1 MDIGWYRMIWDAE
14 ASLWIFM
21 KFVTDYLHPW
31 EEQVLK
37 KKAKGPHCGDC
48 GKALIGLPRLR
59 PIEYMRCDECPAL
72 LCLIWYIYISFQV
85 HPESTWYC
93 TVEQHM
99 GHTADATPQTFLS
112 NPSDSLR
119 LIKSG
124 SGSFKI
130 YIYRFFSC
138 ACVSWNIQ
146 WTVSMSGQDYIWPTL
161 QASAST
167 CMRLKQREKRV
178 NRAYGGSRCA
188 HCVRQR
194 IVRAFL
200 IEESARG
207 AFCVAMGNHEV
218 GF

>member
-130 YIYRFFSC
+130 YIYIGSSPVHVCRETFSEQWAWAVRITYGQLC
-138 ACVSWNIQ
+138 KHQHQLAWGWSSARSE
-146 WTVSMSGQDYIWPTL
+146 WTVPMVALVAPIACAN
-161 QASAST
+161 AS
-167 CMRLKQREKRV
+167 
-178 NRAYGGSRCA
+178 
-188 HCVRQR
+188 CVP
-194 IVRAFL
+194 
-200 IEESARG
+200 S
-207 AFCVAMGNHEV
+207 
-218 GF
+218 

>member
-1 MDIGWYRMIWDAE
+1 VRRMP
-14 ASLWIFM
+14 SL
-21 KFVTDYLHPW
+21 
-31 EEQVLK
+31 
-37 KKAKGPHCGDC
+37 
-48 GKALIGLPRLR
+48 ALSHLV
-59 PIEYMRCDECPAL
+59 
-72 LCLIWYIYISFQV
+72 YIYISFQV

>member
-1 MDIGWYRMIWDAE
+1 MQRRHFEFSW
-14 ASLWIFM
+14 SLSLIIFIPE
-21 KFVTDYLHPW
+21 KSRCWRRRQRAPTAAIAAKRWLAFPGCGPLNTWGATNAQPCFVSF
-31 EEQVLK
+31 
-37 KKAKGPHCGDC
+37 G
-48 GKALIGLPRLR
+48 I
-59 PIEYMRCDECPAL
+59 
-72 LCLIWYIYISFQV
+72 YIYISFQV